1 MKSKLLPALIAA
13 IGLGAVAAPAQ
24 AGVIAS
30 SYMAVSN
37 LILLEQTAP
46 NTYVPVDPD
55 PAVGGVNIIGGSRN
69 GQLTATLNGTTVSTS
84 NSVGATATLDL
95 ARLDIGAG
103 NPAGQND
110 SSTVLT
116 QGLGNFASG
125 DLSISGTALGPGAT
139 GMTRA
144 DASVLGPDNTAT
156 SGALITNN
164 VLGLLTFTVTG
175 TKTLGFSFDWTAL
188 ALAEISNDLLG
199 AGFSTADS
207 STNFSISVQKQG
219 GALNTI
225 ETLACQATAFNVAGA
240 NSFANTCGQQGEL
253 TNFLTLDSGLY
264 TVQITTKS
272 SANVQA
278 IPEPSSIAL
287 AGLGL
292 LGIGASLRRRKQ
304 A

>member
-46 NTYVPVDPD
+46 NTYVAVDPD

-95 ARLDIGAG
+95 PRLDVGAG
-103 NPAGQND
+103 NPTGQND
-110 SSTVLT
+110 VSTVLT

-125 DLSISGTALGPGAT
+125 DLAIAGTALGPGAN
-139 GMTRA
+139 GFTRA

-188 ALAEISNDLLG
+188 ALVDISNNLLG

-219 GALNTI
+219 GALNVI
-225 ETLACQATAFNVAGA
+225 ESLACQATAFNIPGV
-240 NSFANTCGQQGEL
+240 NSFTNNCGQQGEL